1 VPEQML
7 FEDDEDPTARLLRR
21 RVRWEVVDEAR
32 NAKLAGAEAFL
43 SLSTLRLSSGGG
55 VGAHIPLV
63 AMHREEYQQPLFSSN
78 KLTGL
83 ARVDGSTVR
92 WTLNFD
98 TGGSAAFATVF
109 FRAVRAARSGGPAN
123 SASMQAFAATAVAG
137 EDETCVWAEAVP
149 VDGDDDSN
157 LPTATAVRTG
167 LYQRTPGAG

>member
-1 VPEQML
+1 MPEQML

-21 RVRWEVVDEAR
+21 RVCWTVVDEDRKAR
-32 NAKLAGAEAFL
+32 LEGSEAFL
-43 SLSTLRLSSGGG
+43 SLTVLRLSSGGG

-83 ARVDGSTVR
+83 ARVEGSTVQ

-109 FRAVRAARSGGPAN
+109 FRAVRAARSGGATN
-123 SASMQAFAATAVAG
+123 SASMQASAATAVAG
-137 EDETCVWAEAVP
+137 EDETCVWAEVVP
-149 VDGDDDSN
+149 VDGSADGN

-167 LYQRTPGAG
+167 LYQRSTGA